1 MSTRKNLQLGIY
13 RVINPVVKLLIRAGL
28 TPNMVTTIGLLL
40 NIGVAIIFISG
51 AEEGRRG
58 DLSYVGWAGALILF
72 AGLFDMLDGQV
83 ARLGN
88 MSSQFGALYDSVLDR
103 YSELILFLGICYYLV
118 SHHYFLSSLFAFI
131 GLIGSMMV
139 SYTRARAEGLGI
151 ECKDG
156 LMQRPERV
164 IIIGVSALACGV
176 ASRWMGGDYK
186 ISYPATNF
194 PMFET
199 ISIFTIPVTIMA
211 FLANWT
217 AIGRLR
223 DAKRTLDAR
232 AAANAATGVGATGVG
247 ATGVGADGATEVGAT
262 GSGKADAAG
271 SGKADVVAKS
281 SLPLAIIVVLLA
293 AFSAVPGSAQSSG
306 KSAAHSNVD
315 PTKDTVETFPIP
327 PSNTKSLFY
336 LQRTPNCNTIIC
348 ELNDKDGVIDK
359 DEPVHVLWIRY
370 TEQKQRQELNFIQR
384 HFAYGLKQRD
394 LGDGSWELHFVSYK
408 KVPLYLRK
416 SPADNRFHVYVT
428 ISGRLAILNRV
439 YLRIDPGG
447 TFWAPNVQ
455 YLELK
460 GVDTQNGKEV
470 VQRIKV

>member
-13 RVINPVVKLLIRAGL
+13 KVINPLVRLLIRMGL
-28 TPNMVTTIGLLL
+28 TPNMVTTIGLVL

-118 SHHYFLSSLFAFI
+118 SHHYFMSSLFAFI

-164 IIIGVSALACGV
+164 IIIGVSALACGI

-186 ISYPATNF
+186 ISWPTSNF
-194 PMFET
+194 PIFET
-199 ISIFTIPVTIMA
+199 ISIFTIPLTIMA

-223 DAKRTLDAR
+223 DAKKTLEAR
-232 AAANAATGVGATGVG
+232 AAAAAKKTDKTAAVVLILFSLSLISGMPTGAQTASAATPAPISAISPGVLHPRPPVIS
-247 ATGVGADGATEVGAT
+247 D
-262 GSGKADAAG
+262 
-271 SGKADVVAKS
+271 
-281 SLPLAIIVVLLA
+281 P
-293 AFSAVPGSAQSSG
+293 
-306 KSAAHSNVD
+306 VD
-315 PTKDTVETFPIP
+315 TFPIP
-327 PSNTKSLFY
+327 PTNPNSLFY
-336 LQRTPNCNTIIC
+336 LQRTPNINTIIC
-348 ELNDKDGVIDK
+348 ELNQKDGALDK
-359 DEPVHVLWIRY
+359 DEPVKVLWIRY
-370 TEQKQRQELNFIQR
+370 TEQRQRAELSWIQR
-384 HFAYGLKQRD
+384 HFAYGLKEKD
-394 LGDGSWELHFVSYK
+394 MGNGIYELRFVSWK
-408 KVPLYLRK
+408 KTPMYLMK
-416 SPADNRFHVYVT
+416 SSADNHYHVFVT
-428 ISGRLAILNRV
+428 IDGRQAVLNRV
-439 YLRIDPGG
+439 YIRIDPGG
-447 TFWAPNVQ
+447 TFWSPNVK

-460 GVDTQNGKEV
+460 AVDVQSGKEL